1 MSSFISTSRHWAI
14 CINASKGGWQALVHH
29 LEMVAWSLPSFSAS
43 HLFVFPFSASITFIR
58 LRFFSAIA
66 YIIIVFGCKDT
77 HFPPNIVCLS
87 ENHYKNRQ
95 IICLIRNFANFC
107 MIYSDSSHLHLA
119 YHYILLKWKQMCLLI
134 IFFFWSWFMNIKIGK
149 IPRYPCLFL
158 FSHNF
163 ILGLRDFVVPNL
175 FLLLFCHSD

>member
-1 MSSFISTSRHWAI
+1 MLLKEVDKHWYTIWKWLLGLCQVSLQAI
-14 CINASKGGWQALVHH
+14 C
-29 LEMVAWSLPSFSAS
+29 SFS
-43 HLFVFPFSASITFIR
+43 PFSASITFIR

-87 ENHYKNRQ
+87 ENHYKKQ
-95 IICLIRNFANFC
+95 KIICVIRNFADFC
-107 MIYSDSSHLHLA
+107 MMYSDSSHLHLA

-149 IPRYPCLFL
+149 IPRYPC
-158 FSHNF
+158 
-163 ILGLRDFVVPNL
+163 
-175 FLLLFCHSD
+175 